1 MTTDLTQLS
10 ESIQNRLGVF
20 LGNFLGKTADELY
33 VVTPVDTGRMQG
45 SWGVGRQPGSV
56 PVLPKVLGGLPD
68 PRDTIRASVSQM
80 ALSTSVGSG
89 APSKPIFLLNTARNP
104 DTDEYYPEKI
114 NDQRGL
120 VRKTYQQ
127 MAQFAE
133 EAIMEASGSSK

>member
-1 MTTDLTQLS
+1 MTSDLDQLS
-10 ESIQNRLGVF
+10 EKIQGRFNVF
-20 LGNFLGKTADELY
+20 LESFLGKTADELY
-33 VVTPVDTGRMQG
+33 VVTPVDTGRMRG

-56 PVLPKVLGGLPD
+56 PVLPKVLAGLPD
-68 PRDTIRASVSQM
+68 PRDSIRASVSQM
-80 ALSTSVGSG
+80 AISPSMGSG

-104 DTDEYYPEKI
+104 DTNEYYPEKI

-133 EAIMEASGSSK
+133 EAVVEAAGSS